1 MNHNL
6 QFFCKQF
13 YDTNNQRQKTLRGL
27 GNSYRYLW
35 KRSRNLANLELSIKY
50 QIEVVGK
57 EDNSK
62 IFDLT
67 FLAGILLQKYVRHTK
82 NNKIKNDLKN
92 INSKIAKELKKKN
105 QLNTNSEI
113 QACYTVAEYNKTM
126 NDETREIKYLRK
138 ILDKVGEAKIED
150 NRKSL
155 KTIEQKTKEWF

>member
-1 MNHNL
+1 M
-6 QFFCKQF
+6 
-13 YDTNNQRQKTLRGL
+13 
-27 GNSYRYLW
+27 
-35 KRSRNLANLELSIKY
+35 
-50 QIEVVGK
+50 
-57 EDNSK
+57 
-62 IFDLT
+62 
-67 FLAGILLQKYVRHTK
+67 
-82 NNKIKNDLKN
+82 KNDLKK